1 MPPRKTTQNII
12 WFKDCSG
19 KNFPQV
25 GGKNA
30 NLGEMFKLG
39 LRVPPGFAV
48 TTYAFDT
55 FIERGR
61 VRNEIVRTLSQ
72 IPFEDIKA
80 LEEAGLQIRDLIE
93 STPIPKN
100 IVKEIKEAYK
110 KLGDLCGVADLPVAV
125 RSSATSEDLK
135 TASFAGQHESY
146 LWVRGKEEVIQHIL
160 KCWASLF
167 TNRAIAYRNQIG
179 WPQDKVTISVG
190 VQKMV
195 NAKCAGVMF
204 TIDPVVGDPEKI
216 VIEGNWGLG
225 ESVVKGEVSPDH
237 FLVDKKSLEILE
249 KMISPKTLCYELVGD
264 KVICMEPTLERQ
276 NQPCIDDVAL
286 MELVRL
292 GKIAEAHYQSAQD
305 LEWAIDIDLPFPE
318 NVFLV
323 QTRPVTSSGKP
334 KKSDADVIIDM
345 MSSLFRR

>member
-146 LWVRGKEEVIQHIL
+146 L
-160 KCWASLF
+160 
-167 TNRAIAYRNQIG
+167 
-179 WPQDKVTISVG
+179 
-190 VQKMV
+190 
-195 NAKCAGVMF
+195 
-204 TIDPVVGDPEKI
+204 
-216 VIEGNWGLG
+216 
-225 ESVVKGEVSPDH
+225 
-237 FLVDKKSLEILE
+237 
-249 KMISPKTLCYELVGD
+249 
-264 KVICMEPTLERQ
+264 
-276 NQPCIDDVAL
+276 
-286 MELVRL
+286 
-292 GKIAEAHYQSAQD
+292 
-305 LEWAIDIDLPFPE
+305 
-318 NVFLV
+318 
-323 QTRPVTSSGKP
+323 
-334 KKSDADVIIDM
+334 
-345 MSSLFRR
+345 